1 MELAGKVAIITGAG
15 RGIGKSIALKLATAG
30 ATVVITDRKIDLAN
44 ESAEELTKSGLKAIA
59 LGVDVTKLE
68 EVNAMA
74 GQVLAKFG
82 TIDILVNNA
91 GWAKVGLFKDLDPA
105 QWNTVI
111 DINLMGPINC
121 SRAVLDHMIERKQGK
136 IVNISADGARSGFV
150 GGAVYA
156 AAKAGVF
163 GFTKSL
169 ARELGQYNINV
180 NCISPGVTGTPL
192 MMEGLK
198 YGPAEFVKD
207 MEEMVRSTP
216 LGRMA
221 KPEDIAEA
229 VVFLSSK
236 ASDFITGQILS
247 VNGGH
252 LMCD

>member
-91 GWAKVGLFKDLDPA
+91 GWAKVGMFKDIDPA

-121 SRAVLDHMIERKQGK
+121 SRAVLDHMIERRQGK
-136 IVNISADGARSGFV
+136 IVSIASDGARSGFS
-150 GGAVYA
+150 GEAVYA
-156 AAKAGVF
+156 AAKAGIF

-180 NCISPGVTGTPL
+180 NCVSPGVTGTPL
-192 MMEGLK
+192 MMEGMKLNAAFAK
-198 YGPAEFVKD
+198 E
-207 MEEMVRSTP
+207 MEQMVRLTP
-216 LGRMA
+216 LGRMGR
-221 KPEDIAEA
+221 PEDIAEA
-229 VVFLSSK
+229 VLFFSSS

-252 LMCD
+252 LMCG